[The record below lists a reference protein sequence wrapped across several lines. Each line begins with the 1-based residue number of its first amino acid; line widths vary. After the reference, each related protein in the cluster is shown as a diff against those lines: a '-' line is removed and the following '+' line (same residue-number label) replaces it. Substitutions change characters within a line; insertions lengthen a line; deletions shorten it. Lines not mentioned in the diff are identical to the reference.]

1 MHRIDHR
8 DLLGEQLTLSPLNL
22 NNYSNDY
29 VDWLNDP
36 DVNRYLEIRHNVPF
50 TKDDVIKFVEMCN
63 KISRYHWG
71 IMYKKKH
78 IGNISCS
85 IVDKRYKF
93 VNISNLIGVKKYWNS
108 DMCKLSLNAAMHYL
122 FCNAHYNRIE
132 AGTYSIHLSGITLL
146 TNLGFKK
153 EMQKN
158 LNGISINELKNLSN
172 NKEVLLI
179 DLREKVEIEKKP
191 SLSNSVNIPYSSLQ
205 EHLNKEK
212 KILSYKTIIFYC
224 AVGERSALAI
234 QMCKTYKFENAFHLI
249 GGINNI

>member
-1 MHRIDHR
+1 MRRLNIDHSKIV
-8 DLLGEQLTLSPLNL
+8 LKQLDP
-22 NNYSNDY
+22 SNISSDY

-153 EMQKN
+153 EAVQKERAIVN
-158 LNGISINELKNLSN
+158 DMYVDIILFGITK
-172 NKEVLLI
+172 KEW
-179 DLREKVEIEKKP
+179 EK
-191 SLSNSVNIPYSSLQ
+191 
-205 EHLNKEK
+205 
-212 KILSYKTIIFYC
+212 
-224 AVGERSALAI
+224 R
-234 QMCKTYKFENAFHLI
+234 
-249 GGINNI
+249 NNILPLVKVINPFWE